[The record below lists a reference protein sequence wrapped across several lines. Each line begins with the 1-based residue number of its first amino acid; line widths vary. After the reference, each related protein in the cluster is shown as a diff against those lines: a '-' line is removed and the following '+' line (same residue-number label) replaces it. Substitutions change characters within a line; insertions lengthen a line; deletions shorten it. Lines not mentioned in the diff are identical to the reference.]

1 MKSVIRW
8 AITNSPGMNVIML
21 ATMLI
26 GAACFYGMRR
36 EVFPEFELEIVVVTV
51 PYPGATPEDVEDGI
65 CQKIEEAV
73 RSIEGIKKVTSI
85 AQEGS
90 GSVVIELQADVDD
103 VQKVL
108 NEIDR
113 EVARIP
119 SFPDLTE
126 EPTVQQ
132 ITFRTPA
139 IRVAVVGPQSD
150 SPEAEKK
157 LRGVVEDLRDDLLQL
172 KTVSATSIMGAK
184 PFQIDV
190 EVSEETLKK
199 YGLSLKQIA
208 AIIRARNIELPGGQL
223 KSEGQE
229 VLLRAKNKGRF
240 GDQIGEIPIIT
251 QSNGSVLTVNDIGN
265 VRDAFED
272 LTSISEINGEPAMVV
287 NVERTKSEDL
297 LAMVRE
303 VRQYVDRAIPPEP
316 QGVSNFQRLKSWL
329 AKRFAKKPNPDA
341 DAVLDADAPP
351 AAEQR
356 GLAPSLPPGYKLV
369 VWGDTSQDVQDR
381 LSLLIRNG
389 ATGLVLVFLVLAFFL
404 ELRLAFWVAL
414 GIPISILGAGCILW
428 YGDKTLNML
437 SLFSF
442 LVALGIVVDDAIIV
456 GENIFAHRQQ
466 GKARLRAAIDGA
478 AEVLPSVSASV
489 STTVIAFSPMFF
501 VSGVMGKFMAVIPFA
516 VIAMLV
522 ISLLESLFVLPA
534 HLAHEHS
541 GFFRFLSW
549 ILYPLRPVGMLLTA
563 IGSRTSRGLELFA
576 ERVYLPV
583 FKYMLQFPLIPIA
596 MAFGMLA
603 VTVGMVRSGI
613 VQKNLFPK
621 LDSNNIKATIVFPDG
636 TPMAITNAATR
647 KMEEAIR
654 RVSAEIAAERSAA
667 ENKTPLELY
676 PNSPVSM
683 TGPVKL
689 TFRQVGAMTSGGGA
703 AEQTTSGSH
712 AGQVLVELY
721 DTTVRTTK
729 SSELLNRWRIAVGEL
744 PGAESVVFGTED
756 MGPGGAAI
764 EFKLLATADRMDA
777 LEAAT
782 EAAKAQLATK
792 EGVFDIRD
800 DNTPGKWEFQ
810 FKVKSDALATGVTP
824 TDLGETVRNAYY
836 GAEVMRLQRG
846 RDEVKLMVR
855 YPKEERST
863 LGNFNEIFVR
873 TGENMPGGS
882 VERPITELADL
893 DIRRGFSEINR
904 VDQRRSITVTAD
916 VDEAKANGSDIVQAL
931 QRTFEPTLQENH
943 PGVTIRWEG
952 QQEQSRESVGSLM
965 VGFAIAMF
973 CMYILL
979 VLQFRSYLQP
989 LLILAIIPF
998 GMMGAVWGHAI
1009 MGLPLS
1015 LFSMFGLVALAGV
1028 VVNDSIVLVDF
1039 INSRIRAGEPPVMAL
1054 MESGLRRFRPVILTS
1069 FTTIAGLLPLLMERS
1084 FQAQLLIPMATSLA
1098 FGLLTATVLVL
1109 FMVPILYMLYLK
1121 VLDRFG
1127 VSYSDH
1133 TETNIEIEMQPQLQ
1147 GYGHGH
1153 AQ

>member
-21 ATMLI
+21 ATMLL

-90 GSVVIELQADVDD
+90 GSVIMELQADVAD

-139 IRVAVVGPQSD
+139 IRVAVVGPRTDDPD
-150 SPEAEKK
+150 SE
-157 LRGVVEDLRDDLLQL
+157 LRLRSVVEDLRDDLLQL

-190 EVSEETLKK
+190 EVSEEMLRK

-208 AIIRARNIELPGGQL
+208 AILRARNIELPGGQL
-223 KSEGQE
+223 KSDGQE

-240 GDQIGEIPIIT
+240 GDEIGRLPIIT
-251 QSNGSVLTVNDIGN
+251 QSNGSVLTVNDIGT

-303 VRQYVDRAIPPEP
+303 VREYVDRALPPEP
-316 QGVSNFQRLKSWL
+316 HGVSRFQRLKKWL
-329 AKRFAKKPNPDA
+329 TRSSDA
-341 DAVLDADAPP
+341 DQDPEAEAADAEPK
-351 AAEQR
+351 AG
-356 GLAPSLPPGYKLV
+356 GLAPRLPPGYKLV

-389 ATGLVLVFLVLAFFL
+389 ASGLALVFLVLALFL

-466 GKARLRAAIDGA
+466 GKKRLRAAIDGA
-478 AEVLPSVSASV
+478 AEVLPSVTASV

-541 GFFRFLSW
+541 GFFRFLNVL
-549 ILYPLRPVGMLLTA
+549 LYPLRPIGMLLSA
-563 IGSRTSRGLELFA
+563 VGRRSSRGLEWFA
-576 ERVYLPV
+576 EHVYLPV
-583 FKYMLQFPLIPIA
+583 FKYALQFPTIPISIA
-596 MAFGMLA
+596 IGMLI
-603 VTVGMVRSGI
+603 VTVGMVRGGI

-621 LDSNNIKATIVFPDG
+621 LDSNNVKATVVFPDG
-636 TPMAITNAATR
+636 TPVAITDAATQ
-647 KMEEAIR
+647 KMEQAIR
-654 RVSAEIAAERSAA
+654 QVSAEIAAERSAA

-676 PNSPVSM
+676 PDSPLNM

-689 TFRQVGAMTSGGGA
+689 TFRQVGSMTTGGGA

-721 DTTVRTTK
+721 DTNVRTTK
-729 SSELLNRWRIAVGEL
+729 SSDLLNRWRDAVGEL

-764 EFKLLATADRMDA
+764 EFKLLAPADKMDA
-777 LEAAT
+777 LESAT
-782 EAAKAQLATK
+782 EAAKAQLASK

-810 FKVKSDALATGVTP
+810 FKVKEDALATGVTP

-846 RDEVKLMVR
+846 RNEVKLMVR
-855 YPKEERST
+855 YPKEQRST

-873 TGENMPGGS
+873 TDSPNQMES
-882 VERPITELADL
+882 VERPITELAEL

-904 VDQRRSITVTAD
+904 VDQRRSITITAD
-916 VDEAKANGSDIVQAL
+916 IDETKANGSDIVAYL
-931 QRTFEPTLQENH
+931 QREFEPTLQESF
-943 PGVTIRWEG
+943 PGVSIRWEG

-965 VGFAIAMF
+965 IGFGVAMF
-973 CMYILL
+973 CMFILL
-979 VLQFRSYLQP
+979 VLQFRSYFQP

-998 GMMGAVWGHAI
+998 GMIGAVWGHAL

-1054 MESGLRRFRPVILTS
+1054 MESGQRRFRPVILTS

-1121 VLDRFG
+1121 MLERLG
-1127 VSYSDH
+1127 IPYTDH
-1133 TETNIEIEMQPQLQ
+1133 TATNLEIQTHPSTD
-1147 GYGHGH
+1147 
-1153 AQ
+1153 